1 MSMSEIT
8 KAEAEL
14 YRGVDRANPPQHEKL
29 ITGWLPPEAPPE
41 GYKYLVA
48 ILAPVRIEG
57 VQDYMWILDYLDTDT
72 AIFASEDHEFEVP
85 WPWQAGFKPTG
96 NDWDAIGIPHLM

>member
-41 GYKYLVA
+41 GYKR
-48 ILAPVRIEG
+48 PGR
-57 VQDYMWILDYLDTDT
+57 DTRPGRDRRR
-72 AIFASEDHEFEVP
+72 
-85 WPWQAGFKPTG
+85 AGLHVDSRLPG
-96 NDWDAIGIPHLM
+96 HGYSHIRVGRS